1 MEGTFFLQAPRPRK
15 GRSERGLNGD
25 GRWKKVVGVFPS
37 SSSHPASSNSVHGA
51 RGGGCR
57 AREEKRERGSR
68 NHEQVQ
74 GTRHHVARINDS
86 RPRRRYEARKHFP
99 FFSLHPPPADYD
111 SSSRRKIGLCSSPKD
126 KSLLG
131 VVPRFRLI
139 LFERLF
145 FYSFFRKLYHA
156 WKVENYR
163 KVNILVIPRTE
174 YLFLIEVLPMRF
186 FIRCVQGIVNKGRI
200 IVKCIDV

>member
-99 FFSLHPPPADYD
+99 FFSLHPPRPITIPP
-111 SSSRRKIGLCSSPKD
+111 RGLCSSPKG

-131 VVPRFRLI
+131 VVPRSRLI

-145 FYSFFRKLYHA
+145 FYSFFKKLYHA
-156 WKVENYR
+156 WKIENYR
-163 KVNILVIPRTE
+163 KVSMLVIPRTE
-174 YLFLIEVLPMRF
+174 YLFLIEVLLIRF
-186 FIRCVQGIVNKGRI
+186 LIRILVQGIVDKRR

>member
-1 MEGTFFLQAPRPRK
+1 MEGTFFLQAPRSRK

-37 SSSHPASSNSVHGA
+37 SSSHPTSSNSVHGA

-99 FFSLHPPPADYD
+99 FFSLHPPRPITIPP
-111 SSSRRKIGLCSSPKD
+111 RGLWSSPKG

-131 VVPRFRLI
+131 VVPRSRLI

-145 FYSFFRKLYHA
+145 FYSFFKKLYHA
-156 WKVENYR
+156 WKIENYR
-163 KVNILVIPRTE
+163 KVSMLVIPRTE
-174 YLFLIEVLPMRF
+174 YLFLIEVLLIRF
-186 FIRCVQGIVNKGRI
+186 LIRILVQGIVDKRR

>member
-37 SSSHPASSNSVHGA
+37 SSSHPASSNSVHGGG
-51 RGGGCR
+51 GGGCR

-99 FFSLHPPPADYD
+99 FFSLHPPRPITIPPRGGRSD
-111 SSSRRKIGLCSSPKD
+111 SARRPKANRFWDVWVSS
-126 KSLLG
+126 
-131 VVPRFRLI
+131 RLI

-174 YLFLIEVLPMRF
+174 YVFLIEILPMRF